1 MSGLLFFVFFSL
13 IPVAK
18 KSAPLD
24 SINVQE
30 ALEMVALCNTFSLDG
45 LFKNTNALLPFGYRK
60 IAESKET
67 PLHNAVK
74 IFKKDKTLVV
84 VFRGT
89 VSETNS
95 WLENVHYMQIPAQN
109 ELQIED
115 QKYPYN
121 FSIAS
126 HAAVHSG
133 YVLATAYLWE
143 DLKKMFS
150 ESMLRGI
157 TKIILTGHSQGGA
170 LAQLFLAQMSLKTN
184 FQQFELS
191 NYSFG
196 SPSIGNQSFSDDYNR
211 RFKNKSFRFV
221 NTSDFVCKL
230 PLNNQTLEL
239 KFKGYKAQLDLEM
252 IRDLAQLGLEIL
264 PEKYR
269 TRVDK
274 ISEVSDK
281 IASQSVKHL
290 VGHVVFP
297 SLKKASFFAETGKT
311 IYLEPMP
318 NPNKANKSI
327 RRNQKSYQKG
337 LDLLM
342 FGIKQKLDTYQHNNF
357 TYYNALHKHYESP
370 AFYRLRLRKLPDNK

>member
-1 MSGLLFFVFFSL
+1 MSGLLCFVFFSL
-13 IPVAK
+13 IPIAK
-18 KSAPLD
+18 KCAILD
-24 SINVQE
+24 KIHVQE
-30 ALEMVALCNTFSLDG
+30 ALEMVALCNTFSLEG
-45 LFKNTNALLPFGYRK
+45 YFKNSNALLPYGYRK

-67 PLHNAVK
+67 PLHNAVR
-74 IFKKDKTLVV
+74 IFKNDKTLVV

-109 ELQIED
+109 ELQIES
-115 QKYPYN
+115 QKYTYN
-121 FSIAS
+121 FSIVS
-126 HAAVHSG
+126 QAAVHSG

-143 DLKKMFS
+143 DLKNILS
-150 ESMLRGI
+150 QSMLQGV

-184 FQQFELS
+184 FQHFELT

-230 PLNNQTLEL
+230 PLNNQTFDLD
-239 KFKGYKAQLDLEM
+239 FKGFKAQVDLEM
-252 IRDLAQLGLEIL
+252 MRDLAQLGLEIL
-264 PEKYR
+264 PEEYK
-269 TRVDK
+269 TQIDK
-274 ISEVSDK
+274 IGEVSDRLT
-281 IASQSVKHL
+281 SQSVKLL

-297 SLKKASFFAETGKT
+297 RLMNANFFAPTGKT

-357 TYYNALHKHYESP
+357 TYYNALHKHYGTT
-370 AFYRLRLRKLPDNK
+370 AYNRLRLQKLPDNK